1 MLKFG
6 NQEFRNLE
14 EQVAKNQSDIQDF
27 KDGNQTI
34 AEFGIT
40 VIGIVPTAGDLPATA
55 ENYGDAYLVGDTA
68 PYDMRVWTRDV
79 ANNTAKWVDLGQ
91 FPLAGPQGERGPEGS
106 KIYFG
111 NIKNAIATRAGDY
124 FVDMTTGYWYTSYYN
139 PDVGFT
145 WSLIGSLKGEKG
157 DRGIQGIQGPK
168 GTAGERG
175 ATGPIGPAGP
185 AGPKG
190 DVGPAF
196 NVQGTL
202 ASSSNLPTPTA
213 EMQDKGYA
221 YIIPDAEGNKHI
233 WVIQGPDSGPFSW
246 VDMGTAGVGIK
257 GDQGDPGA
265 GIDTLTDTDL
275 TYGDVT
281 VDYNTT
287 DGMTITGTMRQTYN
301 GTNHDST
308 MDLEIPIIPGK
319 GIVIDKPAD
328 KQQVDIKV
336 DINDAVK
343 YGNNT
348 NSIAIGNGAKGI
360 GIAIGVSADATTDNQ
375 CIAIGNKAS
384 SGAGGAVA
392 IGSSIPWVGQ
402 GGVGIGFAAKPSA
415 FDVISIGTYSVANGE
430 GSIVIGANSSTNQKN
445 ATVLGY
451 YADTTDTYAS
461 GVRFVLA
468 DGTGSSNRH
477 NYLKITKDGT
487 DTYHM
492 FLNGTEV
499 PTQTKTLFGNQSIV
513 GSGNIDLYRHN
524 IHIAGE
530 STDSEVWC
538 NMVVISSKN
547 TVVDSLTD
555 LYTLCNGMGD
565 LLPISGLCKIAEL
578 PNVKGP
584 AILCRATASGG
595 IYWID
600 SNNTSRLYN
609 WSSMPTLTITDTL
622 TTI

>member
-14 EQVAKNQSDIQDF
+14 EQVKKNKDDIQDF

-40 VIGIVPTAGDLPATA
+40 VIGIVPTVGDLPATA

-91 FPLAGPQGERGPEGS
+91 FPLAGPKGDRGPEGS

-111 NIKNAIATRAGDY
+111 NIQNAIATRAGDY
-124 FVDMTTGYWYTSYYN
+124 FVDMTTGYWYVSYSN
-139 PDVGFT
+139 PGVGYS
-145 WSLIGSLKGEKG
+145 WSFIGSLKGEKG
-157 DRGIQGIQGPK
+157 DRGIQGIQGIAGPVGPK
-168 GTAGERG
+168 GNH
-175 ATGPIGPAGP
+175 GPIGPAGP

-221 YIIPDAEGNKHI
+221 YIIPDNEGNKHV
-233 WVIQGPDSGPFSW
+233 WVIQGPEGGPFSW
-246 VDMGTAGVGIK
+246 IDVGVAGVGI
-257 GDQGDPGA
+257 QGPAGA
-265 GIDTLTDTDL
+265 DGVGINSLTDTDL

-287 DGMTITGTMRQTYN
+287 DGMTITGTMRQTFN

-308 MDLEIPIIPGK
+308 MDLEIPIKPGK

-328 KQQVDIKV
+328 KQQVNIKV

-343 YGNNT
+343 SGNSSGTIAIGQYSSGEGVAIGKYADSKVYGT
-348 NSIAIGNGAKGI
+348 AIAIGNYATTNNGEA
-360 GIAIGVSADATTDNQ
+360 IAIGVSSVTTGTGGVAVGAN
-375 CIAIGNKAS
+375 AKANAYES
-384 SGAGGAVA
+384 VA
-392 IGSSIPWVGQ
+392 IGRNAQAQGDGSVIVGSNCNTTNQ
-402 GGVGIGFAAKPSA
+402 
-415 FDVISIGTYSVANGE
+415 N
-430 GSIVIGANSSTNQKN
+430 IVI
-445 ATVLGY
+445 LGY
-451 YADTTDTYAS
+451 YADTADANAS

-468 DGTGSSNRH
+468 DGTSSARH

-487 DTYHM
+487 NVYHM

-499 PTQTKTLFGNQSIV
+499 PTQTKTLFGDKSIV

-530 STDSEVWC
+530 TTDSEVFC
-538 NMVVISSKN
+538 NMIVISSKN

-565 LLPISGLCKIAEL
+565 LLPISGLCRIAEL

-584 AILCRATASGG
+584 ATLCRATASGG

-600 SNNTSRLYN
+600 SNNASRLYN
-609 WSSMPTLTITDTL
+609 WSSMPTLTITDTV